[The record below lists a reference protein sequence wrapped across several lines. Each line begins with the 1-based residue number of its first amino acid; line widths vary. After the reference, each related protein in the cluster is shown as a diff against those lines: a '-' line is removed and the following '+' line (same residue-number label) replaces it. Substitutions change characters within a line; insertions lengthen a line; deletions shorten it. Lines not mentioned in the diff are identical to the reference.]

1 MTQAAGQVDPESEVH
16 LIVRGFRIDLSLIS
30 NISRQHYLER
40 KSHSGADP
48 VFDRD
53 IYEGRFSRGTFYQ
66 RCVLE
71 CKLSDLFVIRD
82 SGPTFKR
89 FSPFIETFLVSH

>member
-30 NISRQHYLER
+30 NIS
-40 KSHSGADP
+40 HSGADP

-71 CKLSDLFVIRD
+71 CKISDLFVIRD

-89 FSPFIETFLVSH
+89 FSPFIETFFVSH

>member
-48 VFDRD
+48 VFN
-53 IYEGRFSRGTFYQ
+53 
-66 RCVLE
+66 L
-71 CKLSDLFVIRD
+71 
-82 SGPTFKR
+82 
-89 FSPFIETFLVSH
+89 